1 MKYSTLTE
9 SFGESLP
16 AAAPPPANVT
26 VETVLSVRHW
36 TSSLFSF
43 RLTRPQSLRFRSG
56 EFIMVGLMNGS
67 KPILRAYS
75 IASPAWDDELE
86 FYSIKVPD
94 GPLTSRLQLIQPG
107 DRVLLGRKPTGTLV
121 HDALIPGERLYLLS
135 TGTGIAP
142 FASLVRDP
150 ETYERFERVIL
161 VHTCRTVADL
171 AYGREVVEAAKADPL
186 VGELAQERL
195 QLFNTLTREAFEHT
209 GRITTLMETGA
220 LYKALGAPPLSPATD
235 RVMICGSKQV
245 IEDVKA
251 LVEKAGL
258 TEGSNAA
265 PGQFVVERAFVG

>member
-1 MKYSTLTE
+1 MKHSTLTE
-9 SFGESLP
+9 SLGEALP
-16 AAAPPPANVT
+16 AAAQPPANVS

-43 RLTRPQSLRFRSG
+43 RLTRPQSMRFRSG
-56 EFIMVGLMNGS
+56 EFVMVGLMNGS
-67 KPILRAYS
+67 RPILRAYS

-86 FYSIKVPD
+86 FYSIKVSD

-121 HDALIPGERLYLLS
+121 HDALVPGERLFLLS

-161 VHTCRTVADL
+161 VHTCRTAADL
-171 AYGREVVEAAKADPL
+171 AYGQAVVAAAMSDPL

-195 QLFNTLTREAFEHT
+195 QLFNTLTREAYEHT

-220 LYKALGAPPLSPATD
+220 LYQALSAPPLSPATD

-251 LVEKAGL
+251 LVAKAGL
-258 TEGSNAA
+258 SEGSNAA